1 MPGCHSA
8 RSDGAE
14 GDAEDEGEEA
24 VEVARVATIGTHA
37 DVAPA
42 LSRPRTARTETLCMT
57 PREPSFAR
65 VIRSIIC
72 RRSRDSYRPSER
84 LESVYPYQV
93 RCKALS
99 AQTVGAI
106 ITTAQVLLAHAE
118 GISVQEQP
126 QLGISRQS

>member
-84 LESVYPYQV
+84 LESVYPYDV
-93 RCKALS
+93 KLYLRRLW
-99 AQTVGAI
+99 VGAI